1 MNTQE
6 SPSRF
11 ALSAR
16 LGPYEILGPVGKGG
30 MGEVYR
36 AKDTRLDREVAI
48 KLLPPSLGNDEQF
61 RARFEREARS
71 VSSLN
76 HPNICTLHDV
86 GHETVNGEAL
96 HYLVLEMIEGES
108 LSARLAKGP
117 LSLEDVLRYGA
128 QVAGA
133 LDAAHRRGIVHRD
146 LKPGNVM
153 ITKTGA
159 KLLDFGLAKV
169 GERGAIEGLSTVETI
184 NKPMTENLTQQG
196 TIMGT
201 FQYMAPE
208 QLEGAPADARTDIFA
223 LGALLYEM
231 ATGKK
236 AFEGKNRTSLIA
248 AIVSSQPPPI
258 SNVQGMS
265 PPALDHIVRKCLEKD
280 PDDRWQSARD
290 VAAELTWI
298 GEGGSRAGLPAVIS
312 TRRRHREAFAWG
324 AALLATLAALGFA
337 IAWVRRAP
345 EPLPVVRFSVPNPDN
360 ITTIGSPVISPDGR
374 TVAFHAANANG
385 VSMIWVRQMDAL
397 EPRSLPGTEGGQ
409 RPFWSPDSRWIAF
422 TGGGKLRKVALS
434 GGPPQTICDTQTG
447 SDGTWNRDG
456 VILFDGQDNDP
467 IWRVDAGG
475 GIPKVE
481 IAQTKESGVVGWPA
495 FLPDGKHFLYMSNL
509 TGESPTLM
517 VRSLD
522 KPEPVTLFKATSRV
536 AYAPPGYLLYIRD
549 NTLVAQAF
557 DASGMKTTG
566 DPFPIGEGLGID
578 NVGGASFSLSE
589 NGVLAFRAGEKG
601 GQRMLWFD
609 RNGRETPALT
619 EVQDFADT
627 AISPD
632 GKRFA
637 YDLTGAGTNTDLW
650 IRDTVRGVS
659 TRFTFE
665 KERDFSPV
673 WSPDGRRIAYSR
685 GNKLAWDLYVKD
697 AAGTGE
703 PELLLESAE
712 NKFVTDWTKDGKYL
726 IYASAG
732 KDSGWDIYALPM
744 TGEKKPIPLVKT
756 RFSEHGAVV
765 SPDGR
770 YLAYR
775 SNDSGQNEVYVQ
787 EFPEAKSKF
796 QVSTNGGVD
805 PFWRGDGREIF
816 YRTRDRRIV
825 AVPVLPGPT
834 FQTGTPQPLFQATF
848 AAVNARGLYR
858 PTADGQRFLVVSPI
872 GREALPPATI
882 VMNWSAAPR

>member
-1 MNTQE
+1 
-6 SPSRF
+6 
-11 ALSAR
+11 
-16 LGPYEILGPVGKGG
+16 

-48 KLLPPSLGNDEQF
+48 KLLPPSLANDEQF
-61 RARFEREARS
+61 RARFEREAKS

-86 GHETVNGEAL
+86 GQETVKGETL

-133 LDAAHRRGIVHRD
+133 LDAAHRRGIIHRD

-153 ITKTGA
+153 ITKAGA

-208 QLEGAPADARTDIFA
+208 QLEGAPSDARTDIFA

-258 SNVQGMS
+258 SNVLGMS

-298 GEGGSRAGLPAVIS
+298 AEGGSRAGLPALIS
-312 TRRRHREAFAWG
+312 SRRRHRESAAWAAFALMSLM
-324 AALLATLAALGFA
+324 AIGFA
-337 IAWVRRAP
+337 VAWARRAP
-345 EPLPVVRFSVPNPDN
+345 AAPPVVRFTIPNPEN
-360 ITTIGSPVISPDGR
+360 ITAIGSPVVSPDGR
-374 TVAFHAANANG
+374 VVAFDAANASG
-385 VSMIWVRQMDAL
+385 VTQIWIRQMDTL
-397 EPRSLPGTEGGQ
+397 ESRPIPGTEGGR

-422 TGGGKLRKVALS
+422 TGAGKLRKVALS
-434 GGPPQTICDTQTG
+434 GGPPQTICDSPSG
-447 SDGTWNRDG
+447 SDGTWSPQG
-456 VILFDGQDNDP
+456 VILFDGTGTDP

-475 GIPKVE
+475 GVAKVE
-481 IAQTKESGVVGWPA
+481 VAQTKESGVVGWPA
-495 FLPDGKHFLYMSNL
+495 FLPDGKHFLYMQDL
-509 TGESPTLM
+509 TSEGSSLM
-517 VRSLD
+517 VRTLD
-522 KPEPVTLFKATSRV
+522 KADAVPIFKTTSKVT
-536 AYAPPGYLLYIRD
+536 YAPPGYLLFIRD
-549 NTLVAQAF
+549 DTLVAQPF
-557 DASGMKTTG
+557 DASAMKTTG
-566 DPFPIGEGLGID
+566 EPFPIGEGLGID
-578 NVGGASFSLSE
+578 NVGGASFSLSA
-589 NGVLAFRAGEKG
+589 NGVLAFRAGEKR
-601 GQRMLWFD
+601 GQRMLWID
-609 RNGRETPALT
+609 RSGKATPALD
-619 EVQDFADT
+619 ELKEYADT

-632 GKRFA
+632 GKRLVFEVNE
-637 YDLTGAGTNTDLW
+637 GGGKGDLW
-650 IRDTVRGVS
+650 IRDTARGVTS
-659 TRFTFE
+659 RFTFD
-665 KERDFSPV
+665 KERDFCPV
-673 WSPDGRRIAYSR
+673 WSPDGHRIVYTR
-685 GNKLAWDLYVKD
+685 EGKPAWNLYTKD

-703 PELLLESAE
+703 PELLFESAE
-712 NKFVTDWTKDGKYL
+712 NKFVTDWTRDGKY
-726 IYASAG
+726 IIFASRG
-732 KDSGWDIYALPM
+732 KDTDWDTYALPL
-744 TGEKKPIPLVKT
+744 TGERKPIPLVKT
-756 RFSEHGAVV
+756 RFSEHGGVV

-775 SNDSGQNEVYVQ
+775 SNESGQNEVYVQ
-787 EFPEAKSKF
+787 EFPEARSKF
-796 QVSTNGGVD
+796 QVSTSGGVD
-805 PFWRGDGREIF
+805 PFWKGDGREIY
-816 YRTRDRRIV
+816 YRTRDRKIM
-825 AVPVLPGPT
+825 AVPVVSGLT
-834 FQTGTPQPLFQATF
+834 FATGTPQALFEASF
-848 AAVNARGLYR
+848 AAIIARGLYR
-858 PTADGQRFLVVSPI
+858 PTADGQRFLVVSPV
-872 GREALPPATI
+872 GREALPPATV

>member
-1 MNTQE
+1 MTTSQE

-11 ALSAR
+11 APATR
-16 LGPYEILGPVGKGG
+16 LGPYEIVGPVGKGG

-36 AKDTRLDREVAI
+36 AKDTRLEREVAI
-48 KLLPPSLGNDEQF
+48 KVLPPGLGNDEQF
-61 RARFEREARS
+61 RARFEREAKS
-71 VSSLN
+71 VSALN
-76 HPNICTLHDV
+76 HPHICTLHDV
-86 GHETVNGEAL
+86 GQETVKGEAV

-108 LSARLAKGP
+108 LAARIARAP
-117 LSLEDVLRYGA
+117 MSLDEVLLYGR
-128 QVAGA
+128 QVASA
-133 LDAAHRRGIVHRD
+133 LDAAHKRGIIHRD

-153 ITKTGA
+153 ITKSGA
-159 KLLDFGLAKV
+159 KLLDFGLATA
-169 GERGAIEGLSTVETI
+169 GARGAAQAMTAIETHDTVD
-184 NKPMTENLTQQG
+184 KPLTEQG

-201 FQYMAPE
+201 FQYMSPE
-208 QLEGAPADARTDIFA
+208 QLEGAAADARTDIFA
-223 LGALLYEM
+223 LGAVLYEM

-248 AIVSSQPPPI
+248 AIVSSQPAPI
-258 SNVQGMS
+258 SAVQSMS
-265 PPALDHIVRKCLEKD
+265 PPALDHVIHKCLEKD

-290 VAAELTWI
+290 VAAELQWI
-298 GEGGSRAGLPAVIS
+298 AEGGSRAGLPAVIS
-312 TRRRHREAFAWG
+312 TRRRHREGLAWG
-324 AALLATLAALGFA
+324 AAGLMTVAALGFA
-337 IAWVRRAP
+337 VAWARRAP
-345 EPLPVVRFSVPNPDN
+345 SAPPVVRFTIPNPEN
-360 ITTIGSPVISPDGR
+360 ITAIGSPVISPDGK
-374 TVAFHAANANG
+374 TVAFQAANANG

-397 EPRSLPGTEGGQ
+397 EPRPLPGTESGQ

-434 GGPPQTICDTQTG
+434 GGPPQTICDSQTG
-447 SDGTWNRDG
+447 SDGSWSKDG

-495 FLPDGKHFLYMSNL
+495 FLPDGKHYLYMSSL
-509 TGESPTLM
+509 TGDSPTLM

-522 KPEPVTLFKATSRV
+522 KADAVPLIKTTSRV

-557 DASGMKTTG
+557 DASAMKTTG

-609 RNGRETPALT
+609 RNGRETPALP
-619 EVQDFADT
+619 EVQEFADT

-673 WSPDGRRIAYSR
+673 WSPDGRRIAYSHA
-685 GNKLAWDLYVKD
+685 NKAAWDLYVKD

-703 PELLLESAE
+703 PELLIESAE
-712 NKFVTDWTKDGKYL
+712 NKFATDWTKDGKYL

-732 KDSGWDIYALPM
+732 KDTGWDTYALPM
-744 TGEKKPIPLVKT
+744 TGEKKPIALVKT

-816 YRTRDRRIV
+816 YRTRDRKIV
-825 AVPVLPGPT
+825 AVPVLSGPT